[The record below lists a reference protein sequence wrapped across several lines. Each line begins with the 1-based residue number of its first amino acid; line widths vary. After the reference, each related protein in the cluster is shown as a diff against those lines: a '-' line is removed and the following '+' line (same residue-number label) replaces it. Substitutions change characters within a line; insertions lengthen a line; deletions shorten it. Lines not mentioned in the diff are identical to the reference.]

1 MSIKSLQL
9 KKRARYTF
17 SMFGQSNWKNEIS
30 ASLQELQNQ
39 ILDLQKSV
47 QDLKGQNHKLNQQ
60 MKSVARKLVLRLPLS
75 LESLEKGLQYDLIF
89 SNEIESWLQIAREG
103 MILDIRSAEE
113 YERAAIPGSVNI
125 PYDQLPKVLDRLNR
139 MQAFLIVCENGVK
152 SVAASELLNSRGF
165 HFLYVLKGGMAH
177 FEGQTVAGEANS
189 AELRQVQA

>member
-1 MSIKSLQL
+1 
-9 KKRARYTF
+9 
-17 SMFGQSNWKNEIS
+17 MFGQSNWKNEIS

-125 PYDQLPKVLDRLNR
+125 PYDQLSKVLDRLSR
-139 MQAFLIVCENGVK
+139 MQAFLIVCDNGVK

-189 AELRQVQA
+189 PELRQVQA